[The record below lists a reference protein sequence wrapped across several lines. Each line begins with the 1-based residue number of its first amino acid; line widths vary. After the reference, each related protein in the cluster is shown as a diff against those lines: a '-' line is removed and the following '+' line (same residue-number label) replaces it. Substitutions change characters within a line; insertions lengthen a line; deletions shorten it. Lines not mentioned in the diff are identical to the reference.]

1 MKKRI
6 PYREWREGLVEK
18 VPQEN
23 RVGTEFLFIESAE
36 GLRPANDGPL
46 IFDVTSAIVITE
58 GSTDI
63 SINMRKYHVQA
74 PAIVVLLPDTVIQY
88 GQSSSDNKSFCL
100 IMSPQFFVNM
110 FNDSVLQTTLYTKLH
125 KDPVISFPQSDARIL
140 YMFKDLIAGLMSSPN
155 CEHKLEA
162 ARHLT
167 LALFY
172 GYIISKQIEDSP
184 KAKSRADE
192 IFKNFLSLLREN
204 YSSHREVSYYAD
216 KLCVTSKYLSSV
228 VKEVSGKSPSDWVDE
243 YVVTAAKA
251 MLSSSNQSIDEI
263 SLRLNFASLA
273 LFGKF
278 FKRVTG
284 LSPRAYRNTL

>member
-6 PYREWREGLVEK
+6 PYREWREGLFEK
-18 VPQEN
+18 VPMKN

-46 IFDVTSAIVITE
+46 IFDVTSAIFVTE

-63 SINMRKYHVQA
+63 SINMKMYHVQA
-74 PAIVVLLPDTVIQY
+74 PAIIVLLPDAVIQY
-88 GQSSSDNKSFCL
+88 GASCSDNKSFCL

-110 FNDSVLQTTLYTKLH
+110 FNDSMLQTSLYTKIH
-125 KDPVISFPQSDARIL
+125 NDPIISLPQSNAGIL
-140 YMFKDLIAGLMSSPN
+140 HMFKDLLTGLMGSPI
-155 CEHKLEA
+155 CEHKLET

-172 GYIISKQIEDSP
+172 GYIISQQISDAP

-192 IFKNFLSLLREN
+192 IFKNFISLLREDYN
-204 YSSHREVSYYAD
+204 SHREVAYYAD
-216 KLCVTSKYLSSV
+216 RLCVTPKYLSSV
-228 VKEVSGKSPSDWVDE
+228 VKEVSGKSPMDWIDE

-263 SLRLNFASLA
+263 SLRLNFASLS

>member
-6 PYREWREGLVEK
+6 PYREWREGLLEK
-18 VPQEN
+18 VPRES

-46 IFDVTSAIVITE
+46 IFDVTSAIFITE

-63 SINMRKYHVQA
+63 SINMKTYHVQA
-74 PAIVVLLPDTVIQY
+74 PAIVVLLPDVVIQLREILVRH
-88 GQSSSDNKSFCL
+88 KSFCL

-125 KDPVISFPQSDARIL
+125 KDPVISFPRSDARIL
-140 YMFKDLIAGLMSSPN
+140 YMFKDLIAGLMGSLN

-167 LALFY
+167 LALFF
-172 GYIISKQIEDSP
+172 GYIISKQIADAP
-184 KAKSRADE
+184 KAKSRTDE
-192 IFKNFLSLLREN
+192 IFRDFLSMLRED
-204 YSSHREVSYYAD
+204 YGSHREVSHYAD
-216 KLCVTSKYLSSV
+216 RLCITPKYLSSA
-228 VKEVSGKSPSDWVDE
+228 VKEASGKSPQDWIDE

-263 SLRLNFASLA
+263 SLRLNFASLS